1 MPARIRL
8 QRFGKKANAYFHI
21 VIADGRA
28 PRDGKY
34 IERIGSYNPNTNPA
48 TIDID
53 NEKALA
59 WLNNGAQPSD
69 TCRAILSY
77 KGVLYK
83 NHLLKGIAK
92 GALTKEQAEEK
103 FQKWQAEKANKV
115 EAKTKNISASK
126 TELKNT
132 RLKAETEVR
141 NAKAKAIAE
150 KMAAKA
156 AAPAEAVAPVEEQPA
171 APAEG
176 STEA

>member
-8 QRFGKKANAYFHI
+8 QRFGKKANAFFHI

-53 NEKALA
+53 NEKALE
-59 WLNNGAQPSD
+59 WLKNGAQPSD

-83 NHLLKGIAK
+83 NHLLKGVTK

-103 FQKWQAEKANKV
+103 YQKWMAEKANKI
-115 EAKTKNISASK
+115 EAKTKNVKASN

-141 NAKAKAIAE
+141 NAKAKALAE

-156 AAPAEAVAPVEEQPA
+156 AAPAEAAAEAPAVEQ
-171 APAEG
+171 PAEG